1 MSGHTQRKG
10 EEGGLLII
18 LLIGVAV
25 SMIALSAA
33 FQSWSVTWRRDSEEE
48 LIARG
53 NMYVD
58 AILAY
63 RKDHGGQFP
72 TNLEDLAE
80 EGPRRVRY
88 IRRLFEDPIA
98 PNGKWGLLYL
108 MPGGQGIYDPG
119 AAQRQAAGAGG
130 GSGWNTAGNP
140 AGSALPPGFTP
151 INQDP
156 TGTGVAQIPG
166 LTPGAIPGGLPGGGQ
181 LGGGV
186 QGGGL
191 PGGGLGGLPTP
202 PGSSG
207 WGGSDDEDDG
217 AISEQP
223 IGWPIVGVIS
233 RASGWHAENTFMI
246 YKGHSQVNEWQFH
259 VFDRGL
265 QLTEENPQ
273 GGVTAPTGG
282 GFVGPG
288 FGGKGQVQQQRRS
301 PMMGGPN
308 GLGSG
313 YKPGGSSLP
322 KGWQKP
328 TAGDSEVPPS
338 DGRRR

>member
-1 MSGHTQRKG
+1 MTDRERRNG
-10 EEGGLLII
+10 EQGGLLII
-18 LLIGVAV
+18 LMIGVAV

-33 FQSWSVTWRRDSEEE
+33 FQSWSITWRRDSEEE

-80 EGPRRVRY
+80 AGPRRVRY
-88 IRRLFEDPIA
+88 IRRLFEDPVA

-119 AAQRQAAGAGG
+119 AAERQAAGG
-130 GSGWNTAGNP
+130 GSPLGAAGNP
-140 AGSALPPGFTP
+140 AGSALPPGFTA

-156 TGTGVAQIPG
+156 TGSGVAQMTG
-166 LTPGAIPGGLPGGGQ
+166 LTPGALPGGLPGGGQ
-181 LGGGV
+181 PGGGLA
-186 QGGGL
+186 GGGL
-191 PGGGLGGLPTP
+191 PGGLPRP
-202 PGSSG
+202 PGAGG
-207 WGGSDDEDDG
+207 WGGSDAEDEN
-217 AISEQP
+217 AISEP
-223 IGWPIVGVIS
+223 PLGWPIVGVVS
-233 RASGWHAENTFMI
+233 RASGWHADNTYKV

-288 FGGKGQVQQQRRS
+288 FGGTGQVRSQRS
-301 PMMGGPN
+301 PRMGGPGGMGQGRRPPGAN
-308 GLGSG
+308 DPYWKKPGLGDNE
-313 YKPGGSSLP
+313 
-322 KGWQKP
+322 
-328 TAGDSEVPPS
+328 APPPPNKK
-338 DGRRR
+338 

>member
-1 MSGHTQRKG
+1 MADRKRRKG

-25 SMIALSAA
+25 SMIALTAA
-33 FQSWSVTWRRDSEEE
+33 FQSWSTTWRRDSEEE

-80 EGPRRVRY
+80 LGPRRVRY
-88 IRRLFEDPIA
+88 IRRLYEDPIA
-98 PNGKWGLLYL
+98 PNGRWGLLYL

-119 AAQRQAAGAGG
+119 AAERQAAGG
-130 GSGWNTAGNP
+130 GSPFSAVANP

-151 INQDP
+151 INQNP
-156 TGTGVAQIPG
+156 TGTGVAPMTG
-166 LTPGAIPGGLPGGGQ
+166 LTPGALP
-181 LGGGV
+181 
-186 QGGGL
+186 GGGL
-191 PGGGLGGLPTP
+191 PGGGLPGGGLPGGGVAGGGFPGGMPTP
-202 PGSSG
+202 PRAGG
-207 WGGSDDEDDG
+207 WGGSDDVEEG

-223 IGWPIVGVIS
+223 LGWPIVGVVS
-233 RASGWHAENTFMI
+233 RASGYHAENTYKI

-265 QLTEENPQ
+265 KLTEENPQ
-273 GGVTAPTGG
+273 AGAARPGGG
-282 GFVGPG
+282 GFSGPG
-288 FGGKGQVQQQRRS
+288 FGGRGKVGLQRRT
-301 PMMGGPN
+301 PGMGAGAVPRN
-308 GLGSG
+308 GGRRGLPAHLQKPGLG
-313 YKPGGSSLP
+313 
-322 KGWQKP
+322 
-328 TAGDSEVPPS
+328 GDVPPKK
-338 DGRRR
+338 